1 MMKIRST
8 MLHVRVNTELKR
20 KATEALTAM
29 GLTAADAVRLLF
41 HRIAADQAF
50 PLELKVPNTETRRAI
65 VELEE
70 MVETHPAGA
79 YPPNRPPIPL
89 DVPWADYWQA
99 LQECDAWWKQSPE
112 DFSIFPPGKSWV
124 GVIRKLRPTMS
135 QDWSRFDP
143 VHQKRLLGCAAPDDD
158 DWALLGNLL
167 GCAIGPVFGHPTTRR
182 SIETTVKSVIAVENS
197 AFLKTATS
205 AYASLTQLDRIGPAR
220 ATRLLT
226 LARPDC
232 CVSLNSP
239 SEHALATYGAKAPIR
254 FTDPKSYGRLLQRIH
269 QQPWFGKPKSGF
281 GSPMEKEAWSMRVA
295 LLDAFI
301 YLPRTR

>member
-1 MMKIRST
+1 

-50 PLELKVPNTETRRAI
+50 PLELKVPNAETRRAMA
-65 VELEE
+65 EFEE
-70 MVETHPAGA
+70 VTGTHPTG

-89 DVPWADYWQA
+89 DVSWAGYWQA
-99 LQECDAWWKQSPE
+99 LQECDTWWKQSPA
-112 DFSIFPPGKSWV
+112 DFSVFPPGKSWV
-124 GVIRKLRPTMS
+124 GVIRKLRPSMR
-135 QDWSRFDP
+135 QDWSGFDR
-143 VHQKRLLGCAAPDDD
+143 VHQKRVLGCAAPDED

-167 GCAIGPVFGHPTTRR
+167 GFAIGPVFGNPTTRR
-182 SIETTVKSVIAVENS
+182 KIETTVKSVIAAEDS

-205 AYASLTQLDRIGPAR
+205 AYARLTDKKLHRIGLAR

-232 CVSLNSP
+232 CVSVNSA

-254 FTDPKSYGRLLQRIH
+254 FTDARSYGRLLQRIH
-269 QQPWFGKPKSGF
+269 RQPWFSRPETGF
-281 GSPMEKEAWSMRVA
+281 GSPEEEEAWSMRVA

-301 YLPRTR
+301 YSPKTR

>member
-1 MMKIRST
+1 

-112 DFSIFPPGKSWV
+112 DFSIFPPGQELGRRDPETPPHHEPGLV
-124 GVIRKLRPTMS
+124 PLRP
-135 QDWSRFDP
+135 RP
-143 VHQKRLLGCAAPDDD
+143 QKRLLGCAAPDDD

-167 GCAIGPVFGHPTTRR
+167 GFAIGPVFGHPTTRR
-182 SIETTVKSVIAVENS
+182 SIETTAKSVIAVENS

-232 CVSLNSP
+232 CVSLNSA